1 MGRVSPCRDSPVDLM
16 NPESNPVPPADP
28 VVSLT
33 ATGFLDVSKVALRV
47 APRDRGGDVDKAEV
61 ARLLGCESD
70 PGPFLHWRLRAPD
83 SVGSDLDGQIA
94 WILERLTPDLE
105 RWQTVQTRYRVDVYC
120 GLFLEQTKR
129 GFGLLPRTLTAL
141 AAREIEWV
149 CDVFVPTPEKR
160 EE

>member
-1 MGRVSPCRDSPVDLM
+1 M
-16 NPESNPVPPADP
+16 NSDSNPLPPADP

-47 APRDRGGDVDKAEV
+47 APRDRGGD
-61 ARLLGCESD
+61 
-70 PGPFLHWRLRAPD
+70 
-83 SVGSDLDGQIA
+83 LDGQIA
-94 WILERLTPDLE
+94 WILERLTPELAH
-105 RWQTVQTRYRVDVYC
+105 WKAVQTRYRVDLYC

>member
-1 MGRVSPCRDSPVDLM
+1 M
-16 NPESNPVPPADP
+16 NPETNPVPPADP

-47 APRDRGGDVDKAEV
+47 APRERGGDVDKAEV

-70 PGPFLHWRLRAPD
+70 AGPFLHWRLRAPD

-105 RWQTVQTRYRVDVYC
+105 RWKTVQTRYRVDVYC

-129 GFGLLPRTLTAL
+129 GLRTPPPYPHSPGGAGDRMGLR
-141 AAREIEWV
+141 RV
-149 CDVFVPTPEKR
+149 CAHSGEA
-160 EE
+160 

>member
-1 MGRVSPCRDSPVDLM
+1 M
-16 NPESNPVPPADP
+16 NPETKPVPPADP

-47 APRDRGGDVDKAEV
+47 APRERGGDVDKAEV

-70 PGPFLHWRLRAPD
+70 AGPFLHWRLRAPD

-105 RWQTVQTRYRVDVYC
+105 RWKTVQTRYRVDVYC

-129 GFGLLPRTLTAL
+129 GLGLLPRTLTAL

-160 EE
+160 DA